1 MKSSLPKNTV
11 YNSLLIRQGNSFPN
25 AASHAVSSFSSASPV
40 PVASKASTEIS
51 GSKPVRF
58 RLVRDPDTNK
68 FKFIQN
74 DSSESTS
81 EPVPAPVAPPVAD
94 PVPAPVVSTPPKKT
108 SPHSPIHPNLTPYT
122 NEKPKV
128 TGVAIEHSPPPA
140 QVPPSSSTFASTTTV
155 KMSPPAAPTRTLT
168 TNTSKKGPFSPLLR
182 LHYSEPALTLRTAEP
197 IPPLPYFTTNACSFL
212 NSGPTGPTGATGA
225 TGPTG
230 PTGPTGGTGGEGP
243 TGPTGPQGIPGTSS
257 IYVFSYTTGIT
268 GLYPPTVGAL
278 DEVARVT
285 ATPGVFY
292 YYPNVYATLFDQDP
306 LQSVTIGDV
315 DPLPVNDTSYITITQ
330 TNFTIQQLNY
340 LFSANGI
347 TITTEVCLFTFTGG
361 VVSLVETLITL
372 STTPT
377 STTITSSIN
386 TDQYAIAPTSTP
398 TFIGLRTTISGADE
412 TNFATD
418 NPGIINVAA
427 GITLQVSASSGATFT
442 TTTYSYQPIEPQQ
455 TTPTPVYDSSSFIDL
470 KSLMKFLG
478 EDEQEKL

>member
-1 MKSSLPKNTV
+1 MSSHFRIANMKSSLPKNTV
-11 YNSLLIRQGNSFPN
+11 YNSLLI
-25 AASHAVSSFSSASPV
+25 
-40 PVASKASTEIS
+40 
-51 GSKPVRF
+51 
-58 RLVRDPDTNK
+58 K
-68 FKFIQN
+68 FKFVQN
-74 DSSESTS
+74 DSSESTPV
-81 EPVPAPVAPPVAD
+81 PVPAPVAPPVAD
-94 PVPAPVVSTPPKKT
+94 PVPAPVVSTPPIPPKKT
-108 SPHSPIHPNLTPYT
+108 SSLSPIHPTLAPYT

-197 IPPLPYFTTNACSFL
+197 IPPLPYFTTNACSFF

-243 TGPTGPQGIPGTSS
+243 TGPTGSQGIPGSSTFYLFLDTS
-257 IYVFSYTTGIT
+257 GIT
-268 GLYPPTVGAL
+268 GLYPPAVGAM
-278 DEVARVT
+278 VT

-292 YYPNVYATLFDQDP
+292 YYPSVYATLLDQDP
-306 LQSVTIGDV
+306 LQSVTIADV
-315 DPLPVNDTSYITITQ
+315 EPLPVNDTSYITIIQ

-372 STTPT
+372 STTST

-386 TDQYAIAPTSTP
+386 TDQYTIAPTSTP
-398 TFIGLRTTISGADE
+398 TYIGLRTTISGADA

-418 NPGIINVAA
+418 NPGIINVSAA
-427 GITLQVSASSGATFT
+427 ITLQVSASSGATFT
-442 TTTYSYQPIEPQQ
+442 STNYSYQPIEPQQ

-478 EDEQEKL
+478 EDEEKKL